1 MAGTQDRTGFSADTL
16 ALLLVGGPV
25 ATSAR
30 A

>member
-1 MAGTQDRTGFSADTL
+1 MAGTQYRTGLSTGTL